1 MKTTNELLKRL
12 RAWAPSRQ
20 TIESNPA
27 LRALAPHLADPKLWH
42 WSRRGVAAGVAIGLF
57 IGLLLPVAQILAAAV
72 IAVLLRANVPLA
84 AGTTL
89 ITNPLTVP
97 PIYYVAYQIGARL
110 TGHATPE
117 PFSLADPVSL
127 LDNLQTI
134 GATLFLGLGVSATLA
149 ALASYFLIS
158 GVWAWRIA
166 AARRSPKHWACV
178 TF

>member
-1 MKTTNELLKRL
+1 MKLG
-12 RAWAPSRQ
+12 
-20 TIESNPA
+20 I
-27 LRALAPHLADPKLWH
+27 D
-42 WSRRGVAAGVAIGLF
+42 IGGTFTDL
-57 IGLLLPVAQILAAAV
+57 
-72 IAVLLRANVPLA
+72 VLLDEATGRMVFGKTLTTYPDPAEGILNGVRQIVIDSGVPLSDVHTIVH
-84 AGTTL
+84 GTTL

-166 AARRSPKHWACV
+166 AARRSPKHRARA
-178 TF
+178 TP